1 MPGAGLDATGDDLA
15 TTQLIVAEVDH
26 GVFALIAGIQTG

>member
-15 TTQLIVAEVDH
+15 TTQLIIAEVDH
-26 GVFALIAGIQTG
+26 RVSALIAGIQTG